1 MPHNIHM
8 DKELSWLA
16 FNERVLQEAEDPHN
30 PLVERIRFLGIY
42 SSNRDE
48 FYKVRFA
55 DLRRRRLISEA
66 LETDT
71 DIWLLNEV
79 QQRIRQSNDKFDALY
94 NDLLREL
101 ARNQIFLLNENQ
113 ISEAQRQWLKNYFRQ
128 SLRTLLFPILI
139 EPDTSLVTFLRDEY
153 TYLVVEMIQGASAR
167 YAMLEIPSDKTSRFI
182 SLPADAGSRR
192 RRPLILLDNVMRLCL
207 DDIFGVF
214 FDYDTIQAYSMKMTR
229 DAEFDLTMETDT
241 SLPEMMSSGLRQ
253 RLKAEPVRLTY
264 QRDMPADMLT
274 MLYDKLG
281 IEDHDSVI
289 AGGRYHNFRDFIRFP
304 DMGKRRLVNEPLPAL
319 QHPHFTGY
327 RNMFDAISVRDI
339 LLYYPYHTFEHTLEI
354 LRHASFD
361 PSVVTIRI
369 NIYRVARHSRV
380 MDAMIHAAS
389 NGKKVTVVVELQAR
403 FDEAANLEWSR
414 RLKSAGV
421 QVVFSVPGL
430 KIHSKLFLISRLE
443 DGKLVRYAHL
453 GTGNFNESTAR
464 LYTDYALLT
473 KDERITNEVRQV
485 FSFIEN
491 PYRRV
496 KFNWLIVSP
505 LNARIRLYRLI
516 DAEIAAAAAGL
527 PSGIRLKVNNLVD
540 TGLTERLYAAS
551 AAGVPVRLLV
561 RGMCTLAPGVPGVS
575 ENIQVI
581 SILDRFLEHDRV
593 YQFQNKGAPRLFL
606 SSADWMTRNIDNRIE
621 VGVELLSDELR
632 NQVNDILDLL
642 FSDTVKARI
651 LDQEM
656 SNHYVQRGRRRKVR
670 GQYAVYHYLQN
681 PEQSDDTQAAVL
693 DKCAVE

>member
-1 MPHNIHM
+1 M

-16 FNERVLQEAEDPHN
+16 FNERVLQEAEDASN

-66 LETDT
+66 LEVDT

-79 QQRIRQSNDKFDALY
+79 QQRIRQSNEKFDALY

-101 ARNQIFLLNENQ
+101 ARNQIYLLNESQ
-113 ISEAQRQWLKNYFRQ
+113 ISEAQSHWLKGYFRQ

-153 TYLVVEMIQGASAR
+153 TYLVVEMIQGSSVR

-182 SLPADAGSRR
+182 SLPADPGSRR
-192 RRPLILLDNVMRLCL
+192 RKPLILLDNVMRLCL

-214 FDYDTIQAYSMKMTR
+214 FDYDTVQAYSMKMTR
-229 DAEFDLTMETDT
+229 DAEFDLSMETDT

-264 QRDMPADMLT
+264 QRDMPPNMLK

-319 QHPHFTGY
+319 QHPHFAGY

-361 PSVVTIRI
+361 PFVVTIRI

-421 QVVFSVPGL
+421 QVIFSVPGL

-443 DGKLVRYAHL
+443 AGKLVRYAHL
-453 GTGNFNESTAR
+453 GTGNFNENTAR

-540 TGLTERLYAAS
+540 TGLIERLYAAS
-551 AAGVPVRLLV
+551 AAGVPISLLV
-561 RGMCTLAPGVPGVS
+561 RGMCTLVPGLPGVS
-575 ENIQVI
+575 DSIRVI

-593 YQFQNKGAPRLFL
+593 YQFQNKGVPRLFL

-621 VGVELLSDELR
+621 VGVELLSEELR
-632 NQVNDILDLL
+632 NQVSDILDLL

-651 LDQEM
+651 LDKDM
-656 SNHYVQRGRRRKVR
+656 SNGYVPRGGRRKVR

-681 PEQSDDTQAAVL
+681 REESDDVEADVSS
-693 DKCAVE
+693 KSAVE

>member
-1 MPHNIHM
+1 MSQIFHM

-66 LETDT
+66 LGVDADT
-71 DIWLLNEV
+71 WLLNEV
-79 QQRIRQSNDKFDALY
+79 QQRIRQTNEKFDALY
-94 NDLLREL
+94 TDLLREL
-101 ARNQIFLLNENQ
+101 ARNQIFLLNEHQ
-113 ISEAQRQWLKNYFRQ
+113 ISESQRHWIKDYFRQ
-128 SLRTLLFPILI
+128 SLRTLIFPILI

-153 TYLVVEMIQGASAR
+153 TYLVVEMVKGALVR
-167 YAMLEIPSDKTSRFI
+167 YAMLEIPSDKTPRFVP
-182 SLPADAGSRR
+182 LPADVGSRR
-192 RRPLILLDNVMRLCL
+192 SKPLILLDNVMRLCL

-214 FDYDTIQAYSMKMTR
+214 FDYDTIQACAMKMTR
-229 DAEFDLTMETDT
+229 DAEFDLSMETDT

-264 QRDMPADMLT
+264 QRDMPPDMLT
-274 MLYDKLG
+274 MLYNKLG
-281 IEDHDSVI
+281 IEDYDSVI

-304 DMGKRRLVNEPLPAL
+304 AMGRKNLLNQPMPPL
-319 QHPHFTGY
+319 QHPHLSGY
-327 RNMFDAISVRDI
+327 RNLFDAISVRDI

-369 NIYRVARHSRV
+369 NIYRVARQSRV
-380 MDAMIHAAS
+380 MEAMIHAAS

-403 FDEAANLEWSR
+403 FDEEANLEWSR
-414 RLKSAGV
+414 RLKNAGV
-421 QVVFSVPGL
+421 QVVFSMPGL

-443 DGKLVRYAHL
+443 AGKLVRYAHL
-453 GTGNFNESTAR
+453 GTGNFNESTAG

-491 PYRRV
+491 PYRPV
-496 KFNWLIVSP
+496 KFRWLIVSP
-505 LNARIRLYRLI
+505 LNARARLYKLI
-516 DAEIAAAAAGL
+516 DAEITAAAAGQ
-527 PSGIRLKVNNLVD
+527 PSGIRLKINNLVD
-540 TGLTERLYAAS
+540 TGLIERLYAAS
-551 AAGVPVRLLV
+551 AAGVPINLLV
-561 RGMCTLAPGVPGVS
+561 RGMCTLAPGLPGIS

-593 YQFQNKGAPRLFL
+593 YQFHNRGIPRIFI

-621 VGVELLSDELR
+621 VGVELLSDSIRL
-632 NQVNDILDLL
+632 QVNDILNLL

-651 LDQEM
+651 LDKDM
-656 SNHYVQRGRRRKVR
+656 SNRYVIGKRRRKVR
-670 GQYAVYHYLQN
+670 GQYEVYHYLQN
-681 PEQSDDTQAAVL
+681 CEQTND
-693 DKCAVE
+693 

>member
-1 MPHNIHM
+1 M

-16 FNERVLQEAEDPHN
+16 FNERVLQEAEDPRN
-30 PLVERIRFLGIY
+30 PLVERIHFLGIY

-66 LETDT
+66 LGEDT
-71 DIWLLNEV
+71 DIRLLGEV
-79 QQRIRQSNDKFDALY
+79 QQRIRQSNEKFDALY

-101 ARNQIFLLNENQ
+101 ARNQIFLLNESQ
-113 ISEAQRQWLKNYFRQ
+113 ISEAQRRWIKGYFRQ
-128 SLRTLLFPILI
+128 SLRTLLFPIVI
-139 EPDTSLVTFLRDEY
+139 EPETSLAAFLRDEY
-153 TYLVVEMIQGASAR
+153 TYLVVEMIRDADVR
-167 YAMLEIPSDKTSRFI
+167 YAMLEIPSDKTPRFI
-182 SLPADAGSRR
+182 PLPADPGSRR
-192 RRPLILLDNVMRLCL
+192 RQPLILLDNVMRLCL
-207 DDIFGVF
+207 DDIFSVF
-214 FDYDTIQAYSMKMTR
+214 FDYDEIQAYSMKMTR
-229 DAEFDLTMETDT
+229 DAEFILAMENDT
-241 SLPEMMSSGLRQ
+241 SLPEMMSTGLRQ

-264 QRDMPADMLT
+264 QRDMPVAMLK

-281 IEDHDSVI
+281 IEDHDSVLS
-289 AGGRYHNFRDFIRFP
+289 GGRYHNFRDFIRFP
-304 DMGKRRLVNEPLPAL
+304 DMGKQRLVNEPLPPL
-319 QHPHFTGY
+319 PHPHLAGY
-327 RNMFDAISVRDI
+327 RNMFDAISERDI

-361 PSVVTIRI
+361 PFVVTIRI

-380 MDAMIHAAS
+380 MDAMIHAAG

-403 FDEAANLEWSR
+403 FDEEANLEWSR
-414 RLKSAGV
+414 RLKNAGV
-421 QVVFSVPGL
+421 QVVFSMPGL

-443 DGKLVRYAHL
+443 EGKLRRYAHL

-473 KDERITNEVRQV
+473 KDERITDEVRQV

-496 KFNWLIVSP
+496 KFSWLIVSP

-516 DAEIAAAAAGL
+516 DAEIAAATAGL

-540 TGLTERLYAAS
+540 TGLVERLYAAS
-551 AAGVPVRLLV
+551 AAGVPVSLLV
-561 RGMCTLAPGVPGVS
+561 RGMCTLVPGLPGVS
-575 ENIQVI
+575 ENIRVI

-593 YQFQNKGAPRLFL
+593 YVFHNKGVPRVFL

-621 VGVELLSDELR
+621 VGVELLDNALR
-632 NQVNDILDLL
+632 SQVIAILELL

-651 LDQEM
+651 LDQAM
-656 SNHYVQRGRRRKVR
+656 SNRYVAGGRRRRVR
-670 GQYAVYHYLQN
+670 GQYAVYRYLKRLG
-681 PEQSDDTQAAVL
+681 ESDDAQAAVSRQH
-693 DKCAVE
+693 AIES